1 MSDEKQPLIEMRGI
15 EKSFGR
21 VHALKGVDLEVRDG
35 EIMGLVGDNGAGK
48 STLVKTLVGI
58 HQPDA
63 GEIYIDGTRTTIE
76 SPKEAQKHGIATV
89 YQDLALVD
97 ELPVHANMFLGRTKK
112 NRHLGGLFH
121 TIDWKGMREEAE
133 RTLSERLN
141 FQVPTDAKVEFLSGG
156 ERQAVAIGRA
166 LVTDPDVVV
175 LDEPTSALSAD
186 AAQRVID
193 LVKTLRDEGISVL
206 LISHNLEEVFSL
218 TDRIT
223 VLRAGERIQTV
234 ESADV
239 TEDEVVEMM
248 ITGKSIE
255 ELRRRSRADSGSE
268 VEPAPGD

>member
-1 MSDEKQPLIEMRGI
+1 MSDDTTPLVEMRGI

-21 VHALKGVDLEVRDG
+21 VHALNGVDLEVREG

-58 HQPDA
+58 HEQDA
-63 GEIYIDGTRTTIE
+63 GEVYINGELVDIE
-76 SPKEAQKHGIATV
+76 NPKEAQSHGIATV

-97 ELPVHANMFLGRTKK
+97 ELPVHANMFLGRTKTRK
-112 NRHLGGLFH
+112 LGGVFE
-121 TIDWKGMREEAE
+121 TIDWGGMRDEAE

-141 FQVPTDAKVEFLSGG
+141 FEVPIDSKVEFLSGG

-166 LVTDPDVVV
+166 LVTDPDIVI

-186 AAQRVID
+186 AARRVID

-206 LISHNLEEVFSL
+206 LISHSLEEIFSL

-223 VLRAGERIQTV
+223 VLHTGERVETV
-234 ESADV
+234 HSEDV

-248 ITGKSIE
+248 ISGKPVG
-255 ELRRRSRADSGSE
+255 ELRNAENGTATGAD
-268 VEPAPGD
+268 